1 MNSNIIVNVLIK
13 QNLRLH
19 GLQNDLSTTMAI
31 DSKYKQES
39 IELNRENQELK
50 DALLESNRQYEFLK
64 RTMKYT
70 QMNELKIENQIMN
83 EELSR
88 LRNYIDL
95 NNVQRKEYEK
105 EQELEEENTE
115 LKARIAQLQEELSNS
130 KSIND
135 EDVNNIEK

>member
-1 MNSNIIVNVLIK
+1 MLIK